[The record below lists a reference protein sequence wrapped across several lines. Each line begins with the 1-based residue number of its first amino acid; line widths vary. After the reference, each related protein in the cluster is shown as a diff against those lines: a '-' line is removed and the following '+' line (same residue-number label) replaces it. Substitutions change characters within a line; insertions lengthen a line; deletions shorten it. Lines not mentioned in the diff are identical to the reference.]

1 MPRGDE
7 LLCNLE
13 CKGPASTVAGN
24 SVGAVSAIPAYL
36 LDFIACQSLDG
47 VQRFGAVEPWWLYAD
62 NRLRR
67 IQVARQW
74 QKTKD
79 IASMTGYGENRRP
92 ASLWLNRNN
101 GYWSALQRL
110 RLAQK
115 SDYLVL
121 TALQRFAQC

>member
-1 MPRGDE
+1 MPRGYE

-24 SVGAVSAIPAYL
+24 SVGAVRAIPAHL
-36 LDFIACQSLDG
+36 LDLVASQSFDG
-47 VQRFGAVEPWWLYAD
+47 MQRFGTVEPWGLYAD
-62 NRLRR
+62 NRLRS
-67 IQVARQW
+67 IQVACQW

-92 ASLWLNRNN
+92 ASLWLNRND
-101 GYWSALQRL
+101 GDWSALQRF
-110 RLAQK
+110 RLAKQG
-115 SDYLVL
+115 DYLVL